1 MKGRV
6 ALQMG
11 NNELLITEL
20 ILKNV
25 LTVLQPAEIA
35 ALLSALIFQQR
46 TDIEPNLTPE
56 LKRVYF
62 LSKFFKNVLIISNYI
77 FIIMFKYYLQSCE
90 EIKEIHA
97 ELEALEQHYQLVTLQ
112 PLNFGL
118 VEVVYDWAQAKS
130 FAEIMEKTDV
140 QEGIIVRCIQQLS
153 ETLRDVKNA
162 ATTIGDPVL
171 KEKME
176 EASTVI
182 KRDIVFAASLYT
194 QN

>member
-46 TDIEPNLTPE
+46 TDVEPNLTPE

-62 LSKFFKNVLIISNYI
+62 LSI
-77 FIIMFKYYLQSCE
+77 
-90 EIKEIHA
+90 
-97 ELEALEQHYQLVTLQ
+97 
-112 PLNFGL
+112 NF
-118 VEVVYDWAQAKS
+118 
-130 FAEIMEKTDV
+130 
-140 QEGIIVRCIQQLS
+140 
-153 ETLRDVKNA
+153 
-162 ATTIGDPVL
+162 
-171 KEKME
+171 
-176 EASTVI
+176 
-182 KRDIVFAASLYT
+182 
-194 QN
+194 